1 MLDIQA
7 EFLYVDPALRNSM
20 HIYILILLILFGGI
34 SQAQVPTRYQPSV
47 EKTFG
52 TALRLFESGNYRNAY
67 VLYDSLARIEPLHQ
81 RTTASFLMAAKCFQ
95 RMKSYRSSAVLLKD
109 FLRRFPMSSYTADA
123 YYSLAVSSTLSQDHA
138 SAGKYL
144 LACIEVAK
152 GEGMRSRAV
161 ELFDALANYRYDLE
175 DLKDLI
181 SFPDSLVSKDLVRL
195 KLAEKYAEE
204 GNADESRDILAGI
217 LMRSRISVF
226 HSRFQKIYESLT
238 SVRPKVIG
246 VVLPAAEDAQPPS
259 IRLLAS
265 EIAEGMVYA
274 NEEYRSAVKT
284 AARWSL
290 DIRKVNQSTEESI
303 AMVKA
308 LADDQNVAVIVGPL
322 FPDAAAGSALIAQ
335 EENVPLIV
343 PTATVTGSVGRSN
356 VFQIS
361 PGDEM
366 HGKLLAQYAVRQKKL
381 NTFAILSSEDENA
394 RICAESFSHE
404 AQRLGAKILVHEQY
418 ENGVSDLRD
427 QFMNIRKAGFGRLSQ
442 PELAEN
448 TEKSMKAI
456 DGILLSIGKREEIGI
471 VASQLSYYNI
481 QSELLGNSVWDDRSQ
496 LQKNRSYVNGI
507 VYGRESFYDESSME
521 VYDFKQNYFKR
532 MKKYPSAYSAL
543 GYDIMTLV
551 LDLIESGVRTRAE
564 LTEALSKV
572 RDYRGI
578 RSAITFSSGGVNSEM
593 FILEFR
599 DGELSK
605 VAEVS
610 LK

>member
-1 MLDIQA
+1 MLN
-7 EFLYVDPALRNSM
+7 PAFRYSM

-34 SQAQVPTRYQPSV
+34 SPAQEPTRYQSSV

-67 VLYDSLARIEPLHQ
+67 MIYDSIARIEPLHQ
-81 RTTASFLMAAKCFQ
+81 RTTASFLMAAKCLQ
-95 RMKSYRSSAVLLKD
+95 KMKSYRSSAVLLKD

-123 YYSLAVSSTLSQDHA
+123 YYSLAVSSTLSQDHE

-161 ELFDALANYRYDLE
+161 ELFDALADYRYDLG
-175 DLKDLI
+175 DLKDLV
-181 SFPDSLVSKDLVRL
+181 SFPDSQVSKDLVRL

-204 GNADESRDILAGI
+204 GHVDESRDILTGI
-217 LMRSRISVF
+217 LSRSRVSVY
-226 HSRFQKIYESLT
+226 HNRFQKLYESLT

-265 EIAEGMVYA
+265 EIVEGIVYA
-274 NEEYRSAVKT
+274 NEEYQSTVKT

-290 DIRKVNQSTEESI
+290 DIRKVNQRTEESVD
-303 AMVKA
+303 MVKTMA
-308 LADDQNVAVIVGPL
+308 GDQNVAVIVGPL
-322 FPDAAAGSALIAQ
+322 FPDAAAGCARIAGG
-335 EENVPLIV
+335 ENVPLIV
-343 PTATVTGSVGRSN
+343 PTATVTGSVSSSN

-366 HGKLLAQYAVRQKKL
+366 RGKLLAQYAVGQKKL

-394 RICAESFSHE
+394 RICAESFLHE

-418 ENGVSDLRD
+418 ENGVSDLHD
-427 QFMNIRKAGFGRLSQ
+427 QFMNIRKAGFGRLNQ

-481 QSELLGNSVWDDRSQ
+481 QSELLGNSVWNDRSQ
-496 LQKNRSYVNGI
+496 LQKNRSYVNG
-507 VYGRESFYDESSME
+507 VVFGTESFYDESNRD
-521 VYDFKQNYFKR
+521 VYDFKQNYFQR
-532 MKKYPSAYSAL
+532 MKKYPSTYSAL
-543 GYDIMTLV
+543 GYDIMRLV
-551 LDLIESGVRTRAE
+551 LDLVESGVRTRAE
-564 LTEALSKV
+564 LTDALSKV

-599 DGELSK
+599 DGELRK
-605 VAEVS
+605 IAEVS